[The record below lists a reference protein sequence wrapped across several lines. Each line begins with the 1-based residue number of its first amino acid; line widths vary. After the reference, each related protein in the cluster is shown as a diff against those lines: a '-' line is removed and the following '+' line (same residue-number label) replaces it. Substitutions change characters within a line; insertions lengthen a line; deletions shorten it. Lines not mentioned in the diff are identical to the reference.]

1 MRRLGLT
8 LVLLGGLAAG
18 CSTVPARFAPTDP
31 LPAARFSYQPLD
43 AALRAHVTEG
53 QVNYS
58 GFAADTRFATYR
70 GQLARVNPDEFKA
83 RSDKLAFWI
92 NTYNALAIQGVLEG
106 DSPFTASGK
115 YRYFIKRTFTVGGG
129 ALNLWGLEHRLLIP
143 LGEPRVHFAINCA
156 SWSCPKLQ
164 SQAYLPDTL
173 DRQLD
178 TAAHQFINDPQRN
191 HFDRVQKT
199 AHLSMI
205 FKWYDDE
212 FETAAG
218 SVLKYI
224 ARYVD
229 DPLLARELALDTYA
243 IRYLP
248 YDWSLN
254 GTPPR

>member
-1 MRRLGLT
+1 MTRLALT
-8 LVLLGGLAAG
+8 LVLFGLAGG
-18 CSTVPARFAPTDP
+18 CSTVPTHFAPTDP
-31 LPAARFSYQPLD
+31 IPAARFSYQPFD
-43 AALRAHVTEG
+43 VALRAHVTEG
-53 QVNYS
+53 RVNYP
-58 GFAADTRFATYR
+58 GFAADVRFATYR
-70 GQLARVNPDEFKA
+70 GQLARVDPDEFKA
-83 RSDKLAFWI
+83 RADKLAFWI
-92 NTYNALAIQGVLEG
+92 NTYNAFAIQGILEG
-106 DSPFTASGK
+106 DSPFTATGK

-129 ALNLWGLEHRLLIP
+129 EINLWGLEHKLLIP

-164 SQAYLPDTL
+164 SQAYLPNTL

-178 TAAHQFINDPQRN
+178 AAARDFINDPQRN
-191 HFDRVQKT
+191 RFDHAQKT

-229 DPLLARELALDTYA
+229 NPALARELELDTYTVW
-243 IRYLP
+243 YLP